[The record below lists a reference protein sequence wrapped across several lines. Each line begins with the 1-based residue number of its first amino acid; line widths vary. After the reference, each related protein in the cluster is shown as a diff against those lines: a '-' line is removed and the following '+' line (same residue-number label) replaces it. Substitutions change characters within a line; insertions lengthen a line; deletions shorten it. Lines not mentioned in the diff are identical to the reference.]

1 MTRTAIHDATVPLSE
16 PVVQP
21 TLPGPNAKIL
31 LVSWG
36 LPPQLTGSAAIVE
49 SFARNFSPDEMVL
62 AGERPARLDCS
73 GRDPKLPSVY
83 YVDKEWT
90 WPKRGQRYVRWVRWL
105 LLPLMVMRL
114 SRIVRRESC
123 RAVVAV
129 FPNEFHMLAAY
140 LVAWRY
146 RLPLY
151 PYFHNTYVENRS
163 GIAGAFARWLQP
175 RVFAAAPIVFAWND
189 GLRDYY
195 EASYP
200 GVRFETLPYVLD
212 EPPPAWVD
220 LPPVGAPL
228 RIALLG
234 NLSESNID
242 ATRRFLNAFQNPNEV
257 HFTVFTATPDWF
269 YAKVGIRG
277 PNITYTRVAQ
287 AEVTAALRKYDVLY
301 LPHGLE
307 GGHSDVEYQTIF
319 PTRTA
324 SYVVA
329 GRPILAHSPKNAFV
343 THWLRRFDCAEIV
356 EQPDEAAL
364 KVALRRLCEDAKRRE
379 ELVANAL
386 AAAREFLPERVVG
399 RFRQQLAEPFDSL
412 AKRTSMRVPAG
423 SREQA
428 DE

>member
-1 MTRTAIHDATVPLSE
+1 MTRSAIHDATAPRSE
-16 PVVQP
+16 PIAQS

-36 LPPQLTGSAAIVE
+36 LPPQLAGSSIIVE
-49 SFARNFSPDEMVL
+49 NLSRHFTNDEMVL
-62 AGERPARLDCS
+62 AGERPARIDCS
-73 GRDPKLPSVY
+73 GRDPKLPRIY

-90 WPKRGQRYVRWVRWL
+90 WPKRGQRYVRWIRWL

-140 LVAWRY
+140 LVARHF

-163 GIAGAFARWLQP
+163 GAAGAFARWLQP

-195 EASYP
+195 KAHYP
-200 GVRFETLPYVLD
+200 GVRFETLAYVLD
-212 EPPPAWVD
+212 EPLPVRVELPPARV
-220 LPPVGAPL
+220 PV

-234 NLSESNID
+234 NLNESNID
-242 ATRRFLNAFQNPNEV
+242 AARRFLNAFQDPNEIR
-257 HFTVFTATPDWF
+257 FTVFTATPDWF

-287 AEVTAALRKYDVLY
+287 TEVTAALQQHDILF

-307 GGHSDVEYQTIF
+307 GGYSDVEYQTIF
-319 PTRTA
+319 PTRTT
-324 SYVVA
+324 SYVLA
-329 GRPILAHSPKNAFV
+329 GRPILAHSPRNAFV
-343 THWLRRFDCAEIV
+343 THWLRRHDCAEIV
-356 EQPDEAAL
+356 DQPDESAL
-364 KVALRRLCEDAKRRE
+364 KAALRRLCEDKKRRD
-379 ELVANAL
+379 ELVANSL
-386 AAAREFLPERVVG
+386 TAAREFLPERVVG
-399 RFRQQLAEPFDSL
+399 CFRQQLAEPLDSL
-412 AKRTSMRVPAG
+412 SERTSNRVPAG
-423 SREQA
+423 SRE
-428 DE
+428 